1 MIAMFGFS
9 TNADD
14 AVGGAAKPSVVWTD
28 VAARAESTPAADLM
42 AAKAK
47 IDALAEP
54 VRKRAETL
62 LTQVA
67 GVTLDAVG
75 IQQAVTLL
83 NSEVPGF
90 FRYAPGERPG
100 QDHPHG
106 TAVRGAALL
115 LLRGLL
121 FSAGKRAKSHNHPA
135 SATAGILG
143 GLRACRV
150 FRPLDQ
156 AKLEEDLMLVV
167 SSKVYFA
174 AEQILADKSTAKQ

>member
-9 TNADD
+9 TIADD

-156 AKLEEDLMLVV
+156 TKLEEDLMLVV

-174 AEQILADKSTAKQ
+174 AEQILAD

>member
-75 IQQAVTLL
+75 I
-83 NSEVPGF
+83 
-90 FRYAPGERPG
+90 
-100 QDHPHG
+100 
-106 TAVRGAALL
+106 
-115 LLRGLL
+115 
-121 FSAGKRAKSHNHPA
+121 
-135 SATAGILG
+135 
-143 GLRACRV
+143 
-150 FRPLDQ
+150 
-156 AKLEEDLMLVV
+156 
-167 SSKVYFA
+167 
-174 AEQILADKSTAKQ
+174 